1 MSYNWDAR
9 LNWQPTL
16 RKWRK
21 NSNFIG
27 DLLPFLICL
36 TTGNGMLRLTRGS
49 DFDVLLLWLSK
60 TKKRNKI
67 EEKVLLWLLKLNISW
82 KIDSGHTCCCDFK
95 SSGISAGGKHTC
107 WQKKQWTL
115 HKRKGLG
122 LLKSYSGFGLKSETT
137 FTSAL
142 DGETFPTIQIET
154 SLIPFNTLRCK
165 NIIRSCEPFSNFER
179 TL

>member
-1 MSYNWDAR
+1 MLA
-9 LNWQPTL
+9 
-16 RKWRK
+16 KEAV
-21 NSNFIG
+21 NF
-27 DLLPFLICL
+27 
-36 TTGNGMLRLTRGS
+36 R
-49 DFDVLLLWLSK
+49 
-60 TKKRNKI
+60 
-67 EEKVLLWLLKLNISW
+67 
-82 KIDSGHTCCCDFK
+82 
-95 SSGISAGGKHTC
+95 
-107 WQKKQWTL
+107 
-115 HKRKGLG
+115 KRKGLG